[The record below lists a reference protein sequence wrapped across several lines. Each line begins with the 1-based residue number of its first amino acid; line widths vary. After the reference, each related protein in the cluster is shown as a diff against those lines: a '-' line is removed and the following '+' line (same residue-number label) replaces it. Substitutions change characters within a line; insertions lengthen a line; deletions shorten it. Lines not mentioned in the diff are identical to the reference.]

1 MGLGGDGRSGAGS
14 ATGLVRLTPGFYDA
28 GTASGDVL
36 VSDGVSHDGAL
47 LSIAVM
53 DVSQPPVLAPP
64 TDMTVEAGGEMSQGI
79 QATDPDGGFQLELIL
94 ASAPPF
100 VTLSS
105 VDRSWGAATS
115 MLRVVP
121 DYSDIGVYTATVRAF
136 DGGLSDEKSSRS
148 RWFQSQPRSSRRI
161 WAS

>member
-1 MGLGGDGRSGAGS
+1 
-14 ATGLVRLTPGFYDA
+14 
-28 GTASGDVL
+28 
-36 VSDGVSHDGAL
+36 
-47 LSIAVM
+47 
-53 DVSQPPVLAPP
+53 
-64 TDMTVEAGGEMSQGI
+64 MSQGI

-121 DYSDIGVYTATVRAF
+121 DYSDIGVYTATVRAV
-136 DGGLSDEKSSRS
+136 
-148 RWFQSQPRSSRRI
+148 RRRPE
-161 WAS
+161 